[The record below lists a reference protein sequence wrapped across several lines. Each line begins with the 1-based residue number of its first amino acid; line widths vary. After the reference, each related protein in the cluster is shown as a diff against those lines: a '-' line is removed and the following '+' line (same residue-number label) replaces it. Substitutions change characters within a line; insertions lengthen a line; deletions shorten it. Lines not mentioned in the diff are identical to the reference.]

1 MNTNGFDIDDRALDD
16 ALRAL
21 DVADRSLDE
30 SQLTR
35 KQALLRD
42 LLTSDA
48 LGEVLAGDA
57 PRGGAGKS
65 GDTTATADTT
75 AAADT
80 TATTSATTSTP
91 ATSTAAPVVP
101 ISAGRRGRLSPV
113 RWLIPAAAA
122 AALVGAMVIGG
133 QSGEK
138 AAYASWTPDPTPVT
152 GEVLSRAEAA
162 CRAGWSESSSR
173 QADLPPDLRPITKAE
188 DLATVVAEQRGDYLF
203 LAMAADDGSTTQCF
217 FDADDPSR
225 PHGMTGGAAT
235 GGTPLSAVLAP
246 EQIEGSGG
254 GAASGPEGSYA
265 FAVGRVG
272 EDVKGVTVHAEG
284 TDVRATVTNG
294 HFAAWWPSK
303 PVQEPA
309 PSQDLRFEVTLADGT
324 VRSDVDA
331 GPGAPRVT
339 EPGPRQVGALS
350 RGGGVS
356 DQGSVA
362 TVAGHVGSEVVGV
375 TIDVG
380 GRKVAA
386 TVSDGTFSAEWPS
399 PTEGSVPPLTFD
411 LTLRDG
417 TVLTGQQPAEG
428 ESR

>member
-1 MNTNGFDIDDRALDD
+1 MNTNGFDTEFDIDDRALDD

-21 DVADRSLDE
+21 DVADQRLDE
-30 SQLTR
+30 SQQAR
-35 KQALLRD
+35 KEALLRD
-42 LLTSDA
+42 LLEPSDA
-48 LGEVLAGDA
+48 LRGAPEDVTTQGTTDA
-57 PRGGAGKS
+57 
-65 GDTTATADTT
+65 ATAVSG
-75 AAADT
+75 AS
-80 TATTSATTSTP
+80 SAS
-91 ATSTAAPVVP
+91 VVP
-101 ISAGRRGRLSPV
+101 ITSRRRRSPV
-113 RWLIPAAAA
+113 RWLLPAAAA
-122 AALVGAMVIGG
+122 AALVGAMVIAG
-133 QSGEK
+133 QPGEK
-138 AAYASWTPDPTPVT
+138 AAYASWTPDPTPVS

-162 CRAGWSESSSR
+162 CRAGWTESSSR
-173 QADLPPDLRPITKAE
+173 DTDLPAELRPTTKAE

-217 FDADDPSR
+217 FDAGAPSR

-235 GGTPLSAVLAP
+235 ASTPPPAVLAP

-265 FAVGRVG
+265 FSVGRVG
-272 EDVKGVTVHAEG
+272 DEVKGVTVHADG

-309 PSQDLRFEVTLADGT
+309 PSPILRFDVTLADGT

-331 GPGAPRVT
+331 GPAAPRVT
-339 EPGPRQVGALS
+339 EPGPRQVGAVT

-356 DQGSVA
+356 AQGSVA
-362 TVAGHVGSEVVGV
+362 TLAGHVGSEVVGV
-375 TIDVG
+375 TVDVG
-380 GRKVAA
+380 GRKVVA
-386 TVSDGTFSAEWPS
+386 TVTDGTFSAEWAS
-399 PTEGSVPPLTFD
+399 PLEGSAPPVTFD

-417 TVLTGQQPAEG
+417 TVLPGQQPAEG